1 MLRNV
6 RTHISI
12 GCSNC
17 ATVQLYHSV
26 EKFAKKSHIYHFAMF
41 NFKVCEFGTKTE
53 IFWDILVDLQTLW
66 NKTFCTQVQG
76 FFCQKGWQKNLGLIR
91 DREKRRGDD
100 EHNVFALNLN
110 HEKMMGK
117 LSKKIRHQTFQECNC
132 SKNKCISTFMKL
144 VYRISIFWKFFEI
157 PHYFQRMQT
166 KVQVF

>member
-132 SKNKCISTFMKL
+132 SD
-144 VYRISIFWKFFEI
+144 IFL
-157 PHYFQRMQT
+157 
-166 KVQVF
+166 